1 MNSNFYDYDYD
12 IGELVLVNKKQY
24 GIIVDKF
31 DTNLYRVLLQGSA
44 EIVWFSYISLQRAI
58 NEK

>member
-1 MNSNFYDYDYD
+1 MNSNFYDYD
-12 IGELVLVNKKQY
+12 IGELVIVNKKQY